1 MANFFYTLYNKIQRH
16 KTVFGVTLIIIFGL
30 LIWTASTIKF
40 DEDISKLIPSNSE
53 NEQLQKVL
61 KTAQFADKII
71 VHIEKGNSVT
81 TDDLTDYASQL
92 LDSLST
98 HSSEF
103 IKDIQ
108 GKIEDE
114 TIFKTMDFVYNNVP
128 LFLNTKDY
136 SNISNKLEPDSIA
149 KITENNYKTLISPS
163 GIVSKQTI
171 IKDPLGISLMALKHL
186 QQLGISDDFTLKD
199 GFLVS
204 KDERHLL
211 LFITPAYPSNNT
223 TDNAKFSEH
232 LYRFQDDLNTVFKH
246 KAQSSYF
253 GGTLIAVAN
262 AQQIKSDI
270 QITVTIAMVLLMTLF
285 IVFYKKLTIPIILFV
300 PTLFGGLLAITVLS
314 VIRSE
319 ISAIS
324 LGIGA
329 VLLGV
334 TLDYSLHILTHIR
347 NNETVKELFDSVSK
361 PILMSSLTTALAFLC
376 LLFVNSPALQD
387 LGVFAAISVMGASV
401 FALVFIPQVYKGKSA
416 PNAKRSIVDKIASY
430 DFHKNKILIGS
441 IAVLL
446 IISAFSYQRVTFNQ
460 DISNL
465 NFQPETIKS
474 AEAKL
479 DTLINISSKSLYL
492 IAFGTN
498 EQKVLETNDEIFNQL
513 QNLEIEDQILSYN
526 SVGALVGSDKK
537 QQESIQFWNQF
548 WTAELKT
555 QIQSEL
561 IENGNKFGFKPTTFE
576 EFYALLDHHFQPL
589 SIDDYRKINVIPI
602 SDFIAKDE
610 DFMTITS
617 VVNVENDHIEE
628 IKNTF
633 KNYDNTLVI
642 DRQAINET
650 MLGHLKNDF
659 NKLLVY
665 CVIVVVLLLLIFY
678 QNIRLTLVTVIPII
692 ITWFVTIGIMGLF
705 HLEFNIFNIIIS
717 SFIFGL
723 GVDYSIFMTNGMR
736 SGKSSMTTHKTS
748 IILSVLTTIL
758 GVGVLIFAKHPALH
772 SLATISIIGILA
784 AMFIS
789 FVLQPI
795 LYQFLISKESHV
807 EKSPADFADP
817 PDGRS
822 DRNL

>member
-1 MANFFYTLYNKIQRH
+1 MANFFYVLYNRIDSHR
-16 KTVFGVTLIIIFGL
+16 TIFGIAL
-30 LIWTASTIKF
+30 ILIFGILIWFASTIKF

-71 VHIEKGNSVT
+71 VNIEKTKDGT
-81 TDDLTDYASQL
+81 TDDVTEYASQL

-98 HSSEF
+98 HSTSF

-114 TIFKTMDFVYNNVP
+114 TIFETMDFVYNHVP
-128 LFLNTKDY
+128 LFLNTTDY
-136 SNISNKLEPDSIA
+136 KNISNKLHPDSIA
-149 KITENNYKTLISPS
+149 KITEDNYKTLISPS
-163 GIVSKQTI
+163 GIVSKQTL
-171 IKDPLGISLMALKHL
+171 IKDPLGISLMAIRHL
-186 QQLGISDDFTLKD
+186 QQLGVSDDFTLKD

-204 KDERHLL
+204 KDERHVL
-211 LFITPAYPSNNT
+211 LFITPRYPSNNT
-223 TDNAKFSEH
+223 TDNAKFSEQ
-232 LYRFQDDLNTVFKH
+232 LYRFQHDLNTVFKD

-262 AQQIKSDI
+262 AQQIKNDI

-300 PTLFGGLLAITVLS
+300 PTLFGGLLAISVLS

-347 NNETVKELFDSVSK
+347 NKETARELFDSVSK

-376 LLFVNSPALQD
+376 LLFVDSPALQD
-387 LGVFAAISVMGASV
+387 LGVFAAVSVMGASI
-401 FALVFIPQVYKGKSA
+401 FALVFIPQVYKGSSA
-416 PNAKRSIVDKIASY
+416 KNTKRSIVDKIASY

-441 IAVLL
+441 IAALL
-446 IISAFSYQRVTFNQ
+446 ILSAFSYQRVTFNQ
-460 DISNL
+460 DISKL
-465 NFQPETIKS
+465 NFQPEAIKS

-479 DTLINISSKSLYL
+479 DTLINISSKSLYV

-513 QNLEIEDQILSYN
+513 QNLEIENQIINYN
-526 SVGALVGSDKK
+526 SVGALVRSDRK
-537 QQESIQFWNQF
+537 QKESIRIWDQF

-555 QIQSEL
+555 QTQSEL
-561 IENGNKFGFKPTTFE
+561 IGNGSQFGFKPSTFE
-576 EFYALLDHHFQPL
+576 EFYTLLDQDFQPL
-589 SIDDYRKINVIPI
+589 AIDDYRKINVIPI

-610 DFMTITS
+610 NFMTITS
-617 VVNVENDHIEE
+617 IVNVRDENSNV

-633 KNYDNTLVI
+633 KNSENTLVI

-650 MLGHLKNDF
+650 LLGHLKNDF

-665 CVIVVVLLLLIFY
+665 CVIVVVLLLLLFY

-692 ITWFVTIGIMGLF
+692 ITWFVTIGIMGVF
-705 HLEFNIFNIIIS
+705 RLEFNIFNIIIS

-758 GVGVLIFAKHPALH
+758 GVGVLIFAKHPALY

-789 FVLQPI
+789 FVVQPI
-795 LYQFLISKESHV
+795 LYNLLISKNST
-807 EKSPADFADP
+807 EKRSPADSAD
-817 PDGRS
+817 
-822 DRNL
+822 

>member
-1 MANFFYTLYNKIQRH
+1 MAKFFYTLYNTIHRRKS
-16 KTVFGVTLIIIFGL
+16 VFGIALMMIFGI
-30 LIWTASTIKF
+30 LIWSASTIKF
-40 DEDISKLIPSNSE
+40 DEDISKLIPENSE

-71 VHIEKGNSVT
+71 VNIEKVKNGT
-81 TDDLTDYASQL
+81 TDDLTEYASQL

-98 HSSEF
+98 HSNSF

-114 TIFKTMDFVYNNVP
+114 TIFETMDFVYSHVP
-128 LFLNTKDY
+128 LFLDDADY
-136 SNISNKLEPDSIA
+136 KRISNKLQPDSIA
-149 KITENNYKTLISPS
+149 KITEINYKTLISPS

-186 QQLGISDDFTLKD
+186 QQLGISEDFTLKD

-204 KDERHLL
+204 RDERHLL
-211 LFITPAYPSNNT
+211 LFINPTYPSNITTENT
-223 TDNAKFSEH
+223 LFSKQ
-232 LYRFQDDLNTVFKH
+232 LYQFQDHLNTVFKD

-270 QITVTIAMVLLMTLF
+270 QVTVTIAMILLMTLF
-285 IVFYKKLTIPIILFV
+285 IVFYKKFTIPIILFV
-300 PTLFGGLLAITVLS
+300 PTIFGALLAISVLS

-329 VLLGV
+329 VLIGV

-347 NNETVKELFDSVSK
+347 NNETVKELFDGVSK

-376 LLFVNSPALQD
+376 LLFVDSPALQD
-387 LGVFAAISVMGASV
+387 LGIFAAISVLGASV
-401 FALVFIPQVYKGKSA
+401 FALVFIPQFYKGRSSKSS
-416 PNAKRSIVDKIASY
+416 KVSLVDKIASY
-430 DFHKNKILIGS
+430 DFHKNKILVGS
-441 IAVLL
+441 IAALL
-446 IISAFSYQRVTFNQ
+446 ILSAFSYQRVTFNQ

-465 NFQPETIKS
+465 NFQPEVIKS
-474 AEAKL
+474 AEANL
-479 DTLINISSKSLYL
+479 DNLIHISSKSLYV
-492 IAFGTN
+492 ITFGNNQQT
-498 EQKVLETNDEIFNQL
+498 VLETNDEVFDQL
-513 QNLEIEDQILSYN
+513 QNLETENKLISYN

-537 QQESIQFWNQF
+537 QQKSIHSWDQF
-548 WTAELKT
+548 WTSDLKKQT
-555 QIQSEL
+555 QSDL
-561 IENGNKFGFKPTTFE
+561 IENGNKFGFKPSTFQ
-576 EFYALLDHHFQPL
+576 EFYSLLDHEFSPL
-589 SIDDYRKINVIPI
+589 SIEDYRAINVIPI
-602 SDFIAKDE
+602 GDFVARDKG
-610 DFMTITS
+610 FMTITS
-617 VVNVENDHIEE
+617 VVNVEDDHIEE
-628 IKNTF
+628 VKNSF
-633 KNYDNTLVI
+633 KNFNNTLVI

-650 MLGHLKNDF
+650 LLGHLKNDF

-665 CVIVVVLLLLIFY
+665 CVIVVVLLLLLFY
-678 QNIRLTLVTVIPII
+678 QNFRLTLVTVLPII
-692 ITWFVTIGIMGLF
+692 ITWFITIGIMGLF

-723 GVDYSIFMTNGMR
+723 GVDYSIFMTNGMC

-795 LYQFLISKESHV
+795 LYHLLISKKSPQTE
-807 EKSPADFADP
+807 SPADDAE
-817 PDGRS
+817 R
-822 DRNL
+822 RR